1 MLYRCKVIFIIYMDD
16 GIFTSPRDKAIERAI
31 TEIGSK
37 FDIEDLETLDDYI
50 GLNIK
55 SLPDGKIKISQP
67 HLIDQIVQDTNLMRR
82 ALPLSTPAKSRMIL
96 RRDISVPPFD
106 HRFHY
111 RSVVGK
117 LNFHEK
123 FT

>member
-1 MLYRCKVIFIIYMDD
+1 MDD